1 MSVSLSVS
9 LSVIGVRTGA
19 AAALTD
25 ETDAAASGAVA
36 GWIAG
41 DAGVVTIEGLS
52 AVCSIGDRSTGD
64 GRVGAAAGRAAAGAA
79 SGCGAAGAS
88 CVSWGGVSVA
98 AGAGVM
104 RGSLAA
110 TPGQAGT
117 IGLGA
122 MVGVA
127 DCGWSGWTG
136 ADEDCPLCS
145 GRGG

>member
-9 LSVIGVRTGA
+9 LSVIGVRTG
-19 AAALTD
+19 
-25 ETDAAASGAVA
+25 AAASGAVA

-64 GRVGAAAGRAAAGAA
+64 GRAGAAAGRAAAGAA

-88 CVSWGGVSVA
+88 CVSWDGVSVA
-98 AGAGVM
+98 AGAGVI
-104 RGSLAA
+104 RESLAG
-110 TPGQAGT
+110 TPGKAGA

-127 DCGWSGWTG
+127 DCGWAG
-136 ADEDCPLCS
+136 ADGDCPLCS